1 MFNFNVL
8 NKVLLLN
15 MISHEK
21 VMLYYLYLKYIL
33 ISNILFDLEG
43 PEPHA
48 KVDSLDAHQ
57 LKFSDDYSVT

>member
-1 MFNFNVL
+1 
-8 NKVLLLN
+8 